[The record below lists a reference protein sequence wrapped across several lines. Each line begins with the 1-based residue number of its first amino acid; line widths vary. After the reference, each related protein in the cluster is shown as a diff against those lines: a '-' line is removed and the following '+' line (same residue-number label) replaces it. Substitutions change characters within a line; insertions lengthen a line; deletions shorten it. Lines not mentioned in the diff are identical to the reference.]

1 MLENAGEMR
10 ENSGSTKVLVAPPCP
25 SPVPVVRGDHDMA
38 VSKSSKS
45 SRTPDLGRVL
55 LAFRLADAA
64 AAWNAARLEA
74 LCLKEERDGT
84 FCESE
89 LAYHEA
95 LKAYSESDWTQSTPE
110 PPTPCWKNREDGVL
124 TDEQCAG
131 CTKRYEI
138 HRQMKAANVVRGA
151 RLRVLQRLAAQFGN
165 SPKQGDR
172 S

>member
-1 MLENAGEMR
+1 MLENAGEMM
-10 ENSGSTKVLVAPPCP
+10 ENRRNAQALVMPARP

-38 VSKSSKS
+38 APQSSKS
-45 SRTPDLGRVL
+45 SHTPDRGGVL
-55 LAFRLADAA
+55 RAIRLADAA
-64 AAWNAARLEA
+64 ATWNSARLDA
-74 LCLKEERDGT
+74 LRLKEERDGT

-95 LKAYSESDWTQSTPE
+95 LKAYSESDWERSTPE

-138 HRQMKAANVVRGA
+138 HKQMKAANVVRGA
-151 RLRVLQRLAAQFGN
+151 RLRVLQRFAAKWT
-165 SPKQGDR
+165 KQGGI
-172 S
+172 SA